1 MNGAALGQLRFFIS
15 PASLDLYISSSKQIP
30 QVECLQ
36 GFLLYSKHFHR
47 FNFHH
52 AISAG

>member
-15 PASLDLYISSSKQIP
+15 PASLDLYISSSK
-30 QVECLQ
+30 
-36 GFLLYSKHFHR
+36 HFHR